1 MQIAD
6 EIFDLDGEVHATLLG
21 QHPCAVT
28 EILLAVFGG
37 SLVIAQASL
46 LIFADLK
53 DGFATMLQITNAGGQ
68 LLLVGKGGGH
78 SHSWKH
84 QLRRPPVPSQAG
96 TSCDASKHLSLN
108 HLQKSSQIHLMVNGQ
123 FSQQHIQ

>member
-6 EIFDLDGEVHATLLG
+6 EIFDLDGEVHAKLLG

-28 EILLAVFGG
+28 EMLLAVSGG
-37 SLVIAQASL
+37 NLVIVQASL

-68 LLLVGKGGGH
+68 LLLVGKGGATHFLGSISSGDH
-78 SHSWKH
+78 RFL
-84 QLRRPPVPSQAG
+84 LRLARLA
-96 TSCDASKHLSLN
+96 TLLSIC
-108 HLQKSSQIHLMVNGQ
+108 H
-123 FSQQHIQ
+123 